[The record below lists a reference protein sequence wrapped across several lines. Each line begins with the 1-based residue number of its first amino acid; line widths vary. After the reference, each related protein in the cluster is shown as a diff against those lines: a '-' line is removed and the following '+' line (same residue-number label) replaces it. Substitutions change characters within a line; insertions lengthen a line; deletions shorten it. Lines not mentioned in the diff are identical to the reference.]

1 MVAKAG
7 ARAGAGTETGDG
19 DGDFKDD
26 GNSAGVESR
35 GIGAAA
41 CVRSHN
47 ITVPG
52 MMIGGGHFVGGWRWR
67 IDGEAGRAFSVIES
81 RQVVS
86 RASSCTSSKASFS
99 FRRISRC

>member
-19 DGDFKDD
+19 DFKDD

-35 GIGAAA
+35 GTGAAA
-41 CVRSHN
+41 GVRSHN

-52 MMIGGGHFVGGWRWR
+52 MMIGGGRFVGCWCWR
-67 IDGEAGRAFSVIES
+67 IDGEAGRAFSVTES
-81 RQVVS
+81 RRVVS
-86 RASSCTSSKASFS
+86 RASSCTSSKASLS
-99 FRRISRC
+99 F